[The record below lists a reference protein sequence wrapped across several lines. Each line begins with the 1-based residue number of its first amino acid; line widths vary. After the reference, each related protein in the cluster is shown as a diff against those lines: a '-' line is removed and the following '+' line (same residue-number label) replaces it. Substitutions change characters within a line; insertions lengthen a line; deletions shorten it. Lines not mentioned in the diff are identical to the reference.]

1 MEESRVTEGEKIGK
15 THTPQPSKQLFSKGA
30 FHFTTRTNQ
39 GKMEREGNQ
48 NCHRIDCSEKPVI
61 YLSLQTD
68 GTSQKKNKLRCTAV
82 PEPCVQ
88 LSIRRKFRSC
98 V

>member
-15 THTPQPSKQLFSKGA
+15 TQTPQPSKQLFSKGA

-39 GKMEREGNQ
+39 GKMERVANQ

-68 GTSQKKNKLRCTAV
+68 GTSQKKKQIKMHCCT
-82 PEPCVQ
+82 
-88 LSIRRKFRSC
+88 
-98 V
+98 